1 MAKANKAISLGVV
14 SLVAIILIAV
24 FLFVPISQSYSVPNQ
39 YGPAGLNTTIHTSLS
54 CQTIGLGE
62 VSIHGVALLWTG
74 NEWSNNCKV
83 PSHVFIPNP
92 NHINATSLASSST
105 NAGTTTTSASVV
117 CTISA
122 EPTGFYLRVI
132 GANSSSPIGDA
143 KLTTTV
149 VSECDNVNSTL
160 TNWQGFFTT
169 NSSGWISVLIAS
181 VPSGN
186 YFLVFNVQYSNST
199 FQFSKTFNVYWQPEQ
214 GTFVT
219 LSIPSGSVT
228 VVYRVP
234 VGCNVTCTYAK
245 G

>member
-1 MAKANKAISLGVV
+1 MNRAVSLGAV
-14 SLVAIILIAV
+14 SLVAIILLAV
-24 FLFVPISQSYSVPNQ
+24 FFLVPISQSYTVPNQ
-39 YGPAGLNTTIHTSLS
+39 YGPAGLNTAIHTSLS

-62 VSIHGVALLWTG
+62 VSIHGTTWSG
-74 NEWSNNCKV
+74 NEWSNSCII

-92 NHINATSLASSST
+92 NHINATSPASSST
-105 NAGTTTTSASVV
+105 NTGTTTTSTSVV

-122 EPTGFYLRVI
+122 EPTGFYLHVI

-169 NSSGWISVLIAS
+169 NSSGWISVLIPF

-219 LSIPSGSVT
+219 LSIPSGSVN

-234 VGCNVTCTYAK
+234 VGCNVTCTYTT